1 MGVRTRAENFLRA
14 RDDMAA
20 RVIEEKRMDVLL
32 CIALNEIPVVG
43 KEMAQIGFVQTF
55 SMDDAGIVKQ
65 RAA

>member
-1 MGVRTRAENFLRA
+1 MGVRTRADNFLRA

-43 KEMAQIGFVQTF
+43 KELAQIGFVQTF